1 MTMNQ
6 RIPLIAGN
14 WKMYKNCVEA
24 LSAAKRLKELTSDC
38 PKDREIMIAPAFTAI
53 YPVSEELKNSGIK
66 ISGQNLYWIKEGAFT
81 GEVSADML
89 KSAGCEYV
97 IIGHSERRQIFG
109 ETDNDTNSKIKAAI
123 EYGLKPVFCI
133 GETESEMESK
143 KTFIILDRQ
152 LENGLKNIPVSG
164 VNSIVIA
171 YEPVWAIGTGKTA
184 TPDTAQEIHKWIRNF
199 LEKKYGESI
208 AKASRIIY
216 GGSVKPDNISG
227 LMCHD
232 DIDGVLVGGAS
243 LDPESF
249 SRIVNYKI

>member
-1 MTMNQ
+1 MNQ

-14 WKMYKNCVEA
+14 WKMYKNCAEA
-24 LSAAKRLKELTSDC
+24 LSAAKRLKELTSDS

-66 ISGQNLYWIKEGAFT
+66 ISGQNLYWVKEGAFT

-97 IIGHSERRQIFG
+97 IIGHSERRHIFG
-109 ETDNDTNSKIKAAI
+109 ETDNDTNNKAKAAI

-133 GETESEMESK
+133 GETESEMENK

-152 LENGLKNIPVSG
+152 LENGLRDIPVSG

-184 TPDTAQEIHKWIRNF
+184 TPDTAQKIHKWIRSF

>member
-1 MTMNQ
+1 MS
-6 RIPLIAGN
+6 RRVPFIAGN
-14 WKMYKNCVEA
+14 WKMYKTCQEA
-24 LSAAKRLKELTSDC
+24 ISAAEKLKAMTSDS
-38 PKDREIMIAPAFTAI
+38 PSDREIMIAPPFTAL
-53 YPVSEELKNSGIK
+53 YPVSEVLKGSKIK
-66 ISGQNLYWIKEGAFT
+66 ISGQNLYWAKEGAFT
-81 GEVSADML
+81 GEISADML

-109 ETDNDTNSKIKAAI
+109 ETDSDINSKIKTSL
-123 EYGLKPVFCI
+123 ENGLKPVFCI
-133 GETESEMESK
+133 GETESEREGG

-152 LENGLKNIPVSG
+152 LENGLKAIPVSG
-164 VNSIVIA
+164 VVSIVIA

-184 TPDTAQEIHKWIRNF
+184 TPDTAQEVHAWIRGF
-199 LEKKYGESI
+199 LEKKFGETV

-249 SRIVNYKI
+249 SRIVNYKIC